1 MNPLFYRIT
10 ISSILRWAFAFGA
23 ILTLFVSAVSL
34 YSWHVQSQQIRY
46 ALDDY
51 FPKIQASFQ
60 LEENLNAL
68 IQELNEFQH
77 APNTTARIQMRD
89 QIADRL
95 DTIGAASQ
103 RLTSDNQRQLAATLA
118 RSREL
123 LSRLDGALY
132 SNFLA
137 KEKVTEIIA
146 RINWLH
152 DDFNNELT
160 SLSQDISWQQGSLI
174 DQLTQ
179 KNSQDKNRQLQ
190 TTLRNVQ
197 DELQLVY
204 ALAHIETQVVDDLRE
219 QLANPNIDNLNNHIS
234 YLRYLKQTAESNMQ
248 SLARHPSTITLRQT
262 IDELL
267 NLGIAEQ
274 KMPAIMQERAE
285 ALTLLEQ
292 TLSAKEQTLS
302 RFRSQIENQL
312 GSSHQQLQTFNQRL
326 GDIMSIS
333 GLLIIVATLLALL
346 FAFILNHFYI
356 RSRLI
361 KRFTLLNQSVARLG
375 CGELNTTIPVY
386 GGDELGRIAE
396 LLRRTISQ
404 INQQKNQLKQEIDE
418 RRSIENDLRT
428 AQDELIQAAKLAV
441 VGQTMTTLAHEVNQ
455 PLNAMSLYLFS
466 SEKALKNGDHHQLET
481 NLDKMRGLILRIV
494 NIIKQLRQFSRR
506 SDADQQR
513 QPIDLNASLDAA
525 WDLLALRH
533 RPLHAQIRKPENL
546 PLVYGDDIRIQQVLV
561 NLLTNALEACT
572 LKPPVIEITTE
583 QQTNN
588 FSLILSDNGQ
598 GWPLALADRL
608 LKPFT
613 TSKSVGLGIGLS
625 ISQSIMEQCGGELRI
640 ASTLNRHGMVILQFR
655 SVNHANQ

>member
-34 YSWHVQSQQIRY
+34 YSWHAQSSQIRY

-89 QIADRL
+89 QIAHRL
-95 DTIGAASQ
+95 DTIEMASR
-103 RLTSDNQRQLAATLA
+103 RLTPDNQRQLATTLT

-123 LSRLDGALY
+123 LSRLDSALY

-137 KEKVTEIIA
+137 REKITEIAA

-152 DDFNNELT
+152 DDFNTELT

-179 KNSQDKNRQLQ
+179 KTGLEKNHQLQ
-190 TTLRNVQ
+190 STLRNVQ

-219 QLANPNIDNLNNHIS
+219 QLANPNIDSLNNHIR
-234 YLRYLKQTAESNMQ
+234 YLSYLKQTAESNMQ
-248 SLARHPSTITLRQT
+248 SLAKHPSTITLRQT

-267 NLGIAEQ
+267 NLGTAEQ
-274 KMPAIMQERAE
+274 KMPAILQERAT
-285 ALTLLEQ
+285 ALALLEE
-292 TLSAKEQTLS
+292 TVNAKEQTLT

-312 GSSHQQLQTFNQRL
+312 GNSHQQLQTFNQRL
-326 GDIMSIS
+326 GDIMGIS

-346 FAFILNHFYI
+346 FAFTLNHFYI

-375 CGELNTTIPVY
+375 CGELDTTIPVY
-386 GGDELGRIAE
+386 GGDELGRIAG
-396 LLRRTISQ
+396 LLRRTIGQ

-418 RRSIENDLRT
+418 RRLIERDLRT

-455 PLNAMSLYLFS
+455 PLNALSLYLFS
-466 SEKALKNGDHHQLET
+466 SEKALKNSDNGMLEA
-481 NLDKMRGLILRIV
+481 NLDKMRGLVLRIV

-506 SDADQQR
+506 SDAHQQLH
-513 QPIDLNASLDAA
+513 PIDLRANLDAA
-525 WDLLALRH
+525 WDLLSLRH
-533 RPLHAQIRKPENL
+533 RPLKAQLIQPESF
-546 PLVYGDDIRIQQVLV
+546 PLVYSDDIRIQQVLV
-561 NLLTNALEACT
+561 NLLTNALEAT
-572 LKPPVIEITTE
+572 AQHPPIIEVSFE
-583 QQTNN
+583 QQAENLLLT
-588 FSLILSDNGQ
+588 LRDNGQ

-613 TSKSVGLGIGLS
+613 TSKEVGLGIGLS
-625 ISQSIMEQCGGELRI
+625 ISQSIMEQCGGELRL
-640 ASTLNRHGMVILQFR
+640 ASTLDHHGMVILQFR
-655 SVNHANQ
+655 SLGHVN